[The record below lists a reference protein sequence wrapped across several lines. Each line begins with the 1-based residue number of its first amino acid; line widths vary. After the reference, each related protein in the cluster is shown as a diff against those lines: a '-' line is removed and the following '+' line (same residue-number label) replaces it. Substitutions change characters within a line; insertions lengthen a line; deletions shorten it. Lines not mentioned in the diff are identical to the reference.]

1 MSSLVATSM
10 TGSGSDIFKCTVFM
24 FLIYKWVKN
33 VTLSPFVLNN
43 LLNNTQKTQLI
54 LTLIFTFSMVMFYLS
69 EWKKKVLYRL

>member
-10 TGSGSDIFKCTVFM
+10 TGSGSDIFKGTVFI

-54 LTLIFTFSMVMFYLS
+54 LTLIFTFSMVMFYIS